1 MPEGA
6 NFENLANSANDVSN
20 NIDTGT
26 PNRVGMSPSQ
36 EREKRHRQM
45 ISNSHSIR
53 KASAKIITTRQDF
66 KEYLINQGLDL
77 LTSATE
83 FQKTGDF
90 IVSSWVIYPKHQDFK
105 EPLEEFLIRYPQ
117 LQQAAKLIRQA
128 LKPFQKD
135 IKVVGTFQ

>member
-6 NFENLANSANDVSN
+6 NFENLANSVSN
-20 NIDTGT
+20 NVDTST
-26 PNRVGMSPSQ
+26 PNQVGMSPSQ

-45 ISNSHSIR
+45 VSNSHSIR
-53 KASAKIITTRQDF
+53 KASAKIITTRQEF
-66 KEYLINQGLDL
+66 KEYLMNQGLDL
-77 LTSATE
+77 LTSAIE

-90 IVSSWVIYPKHQDFK
+90 ILSSWVIYPKHQDFK
-105 EPLEEFLIRYPQ
+105 EPLGEFLLRYPQ
-117 LQQAAKLIRQA
+117 LQQAAKLIREA